1 MIPKNF
7 AYHKAGSVEEA
18 LSLLQRHNGDAKLLA
33 GGHSLIP
40 AIKLR
45 LNEPGVLIDIAKI
58 AELSGIRQEGNEIVI
73 GANTTHGEIAASAL
87 MQGGLAMYAEAASM
101 IGDLQVRNMGTIGG
115 SIAHADPAADWPA
128 VLLASDASII
138 VMGADGERTIPAT
151 EFFTGFF
158 ETALAEG
165 ELITGIRIPAPGA
178 SSTSTYQ
185 KFMQPASR
193 FALVGCAVL
202 MTRDG
207 DTCSD
212 IRVAFA
218 GVSDTAF
225 RDTAVE
231 DAMRGQ
237 AATSANIDAASALA
251 ANGED
256 RFINQDHFA
265 SEEYRRHLAKVYAK
279 RALSAVAG

>member
-7 AYHKAGSVEEA
+7 AYHKAGSVDEA
-18 LSLLQRHNGDAKLLA
+18 LSLLQTHNGDAKILA

-40 AIKLR
+40 ALKLR
-45 LNEPGVLIDIAKI
+45 LNQPEVLIDIAKI
-58 AELSGIRQEGNEIVI
+58 AELSGIRQEGSEIVI
-73 GANTTHGEIAASAL
+73 GAGTTHGAIADSAL
-87 MQGGLAMYAEAASM
+87 MQGALAMYAEAASM

-128 VLLASDASII
+128 VLLASDASV
-138 VMGADGERTIPAT
+138 VMVGSGGSRTVAAT
-151 EFFTGFF
+151 DFFTGFY
-158 ETALAEG
+158 ETALGEG
-165 ELITGIRIPAPGA
+165 ELITEIRVPVPAA
-178 SSTSTYQ
+178 NSKSTYQ

-193 FALVGCAVL
+193 FALVGCAAMVT
-202 MTRDG
+202 MDG

-225 RDTAVE
+225 RDAAVE
-231 DAMRGQ
+231 DALRGQ
-237 AATSANIDAASALA
+237 ATTAANINAAAANAAS
-251 ANGED
+251 ESD

-279 RALSAVAG
+279 RALAAIG